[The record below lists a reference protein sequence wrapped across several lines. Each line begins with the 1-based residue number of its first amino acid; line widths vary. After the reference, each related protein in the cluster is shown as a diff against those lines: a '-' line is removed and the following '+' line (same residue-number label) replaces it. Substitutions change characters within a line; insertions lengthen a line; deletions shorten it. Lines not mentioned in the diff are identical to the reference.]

1 MKLSTGKVAFPI
13 EFDNGDVQN
22 IYFNPS
28 DPELATRL
36 MAAKDKISVRVQ
48 NLKFDDFELSNSGEP
63 VAIESIEDV
72 QSLTDEQMAAIT
84 ARAESIS
91 KVVTD
96 TKQIIFDELNSAFDS
111 DVSSVV
117 FKYCSPF
124 AIVDGNYFIL
134 NFLEA
139 IAPEIK
145 RYVEKANKDA
155 EKKMQ
160 KHIGKYQKK
169 K

>member
-1 MKLSTGKVAFPI
+1 MDDTFPKWQGDLFLTEVIMDIKLSTGKVAFPI
-13 EFDNGDVQN
+13 EFDNGDVET
-22 IYFNPS
+22 IYFNPN
-28 DPELATRL
+28 DPDLVERL
-36 MAAKDKISVRVQ
+36 NGIGKRVQ
-48 NLKFDDFELSNSGEP
+48 EKLENLKDIELDERGEP
-63 VAIESIEDV
+63 VSESVIDV
-72 QSLTDEQMAAIT
+72 YT
-84 ARAESIS
+84 ALKNALYEEIDR
-91 KVVTD
+91 
-96 TKQIIFDELNSAFDS
+96 AFDS
-111 DVSSVV
+111 DVCEKV
-117 FKYCSPF
+117 FKHCSPL

-145 RYVEKANKDA
+145 TYIEKANKDV